1 MRFFRRE
8 ALNGRTI
15 DVEGANVETRDF
27 RTCSQACLRD
37 FRNPARPALE
47 LSFLPVKR
55 KAKLKSAFW
64 NCALFRKH
72 PKGGKCKHV
81 FAECVLHLKEGK
93 RHKCR
98 ILGVERDVIL
108 CIQIFVDFQ
117 DKSKRSK
124 KTLCLKKKLNVPVR
138 I

>member
-1 MRFFRRE
+1 MHLPWKYNVTYQSNEERNGEMRFFRRE

-55 KAKLKSAFW
+55 KTKLKSAFW

-72 PKGGKCKHV
+72 PKGGKCKHA
-81 FAECVLHLKEGK
+81 FAERAYYIWKKGNGRSVKLGLKRETSLSVL
-93 RHKCR
+93 
-98 ILGVERDVIL
+98 
-108 CIQIFVDFQ
+108 IFVP
-117 DKSKRSK
+117 SR
-124 KTLCLKKKLNVPVR
+124 
-138 I
+138 